1 MEKIKAYKC
10 FNSDMTCKDFRY
22 KVGETYKHEGEIE
35 LCSSGFHAC
44 IKAQNCFNYY
54 AFTSK
59 NIVCEIE
66 MTGEVIH
73 GEDKSV
79 CSEIKIIKKI
89 SWDEVLKL
97 ANSGNG
103 NSGNRNSG
111 DRNSGYRN
119 SGNENSGYRNS
130 GDRNSGDRNS
140 GDGNSGNENSG
151 YENSGD
157 RNSGYRNSGNGNS
170 GYGNSGYGNSGD
182 GNSGNENSGYRNSG
196 NGNSGYGNSG
206 DRNSGYRNS
215 GNGNSGDRNSGDRNS
230 GYRNSGYGNSGYGN
244 SGDGNSGNIN
254 SCNFQ
259 TGFFNS
265 RKENKIRLFN
275 NYIKISREEAL
286 EVTGI
291 KICLKF
297 KLSRYRRKINGKK
310 KIFLM
315 SYKKSWNNFIADL
328 TKEEIKEIKKIPNFD
343 VDVFYEI
350 TGQKIWKKNLK

>member
-22 KVGETYKHEGEIE
+22 KVGETYKYEGEIE

-73 GEDKSV
+73 GKDKSV

-97 ANSGNG
+97 ANSG
-103 NSGNRNSG
+103 
-111 DRNSGYRN
+111 
-119 SGNENSGYRNS
+119 
-130 GDRNSGDRNS
+130 
-140 GDGNSGNENSG
+140 DG
-151 YENSGD
+151 
-157 RNSGYRNSGNGNS
+157 
-170 GYGNSGYGNSGD
+170 
-182 GNSGNENSGYRNSG
+182 
-196 NGNSGYGNSG
+196 
-206 DRNSGYRNS
+206 NSGYRNS
-215 GNGNSGDRNSGDRNS
+215 GNGNSGDRNSGNGNSGYRNSGDRNSGCRNSGCRNSGDRNS
-230 GYRNSGYGNSGYGN
+230 GYENSGDENSGNGNSGCRNSGNENSGYGNSGNENSGYENSGNENSGNKNSGDGNSGNENSGYGNSGYRNSGDENSGDGNSGYRNSGDGN
-244 SGDGNSGNIN
+244 SGDRNSGNGNSGNIN

-350 TGQKIWKKNLK
+350 TGQKI